1 MTAPAAQ
8 GTAMFPVR
16 TIASGAAVTDPS
28 HTAPLDRIE
37 LAERISDWIDRLDLD
52 DDSARTAFAMGLA
65 SALAAADEARRR
77 LERLLATSPLTDAAE
92 ADRAL
97 EEFTEVHLQL
107 TSELPEQVAEIG
119 EAWTAIEDRLIE
131 LGPDE

>member
-1 MTAPAAQ
+1 MEPL
-8 GTAMFPVR
+8 
-16 TIASGAAVTDPS
+16 VTGPS
-28 HTAPLDRIE
+28 DATPLDRIQ

-52 DDSARTAFAMGLA
+52 DDAARTAFATGLA

-77 LERLLATSPLTDAAE
+77 LEALLRTAPLDDAAE

-97 EEFTEVHLQL
+97 EELTELHLQL
-107 TSELPEQVAEIG
+107 TSELPEQIAEMG
-119 EAWTAIEDRLIE
+119 DAWTAIEDRLIE